1 MNSLENKELEIAEKV
16 QQEAAQPHQESET
29 TAQSV
34 ETPTEETP
42 EAPAA
47 EAAEVPIEPTRPVQT
62 KESIIEQFKT
72 LLEGQV
78 SEIREQADHLKTQFY
93 RIANQEKEALRKQL
107 EEAQEDY
114 QPVVDELEQD
124 FRKLL
129 EVYKQRRAEEAA
141 KREAELQQNQ
151 LRKENIIAQIKDL
164 AESETADVS
173 GSMQRMK
180 ELQQEWKTIG
190 KVPPTVETELNKQ
203 YNAYQ
208 EKFYDLVHIN
218 NELREYDFKKNLE
231 LKTALCEQAEA
242 LQNKEEVVEAFRALQ
257 VLHEDWKN
265 IGPVARE
272 LREEIWARF
281 KEAST
286 VINKR
291 HQDYFDQLHSQEE
304 ENLQKK
310 QAIVDQLKAID
321 CAALTSGKAWDEATE
336 VVTRLQGEWRTIGF
350 APKKQNQTIYAE
362 YRALCD
368 AFFQAKGEFYK
379 NFKAGQAANLDK
391 KRELLRQAEELK
403 DSTAWKEATDKFVK
417 LQQAWKEVGPV
428 ARKQSEEIWQQFSA
442 ACDHFFAQK
451 KAATQGQATIE
462 KENLEK
468 KKAII
473 AEIEALAITTKE
485 ETLEALHALIAKFN
499 AVGFVP
505 FRDKDKIFKQFK
517 AATDH
522 IYDTLHVEAQN
533 RRLDAFS
540 KSVEGKDEQALLS
553 DRRRLVRQYEAL
565 QAEIKTAENNILFF
579 SGNSKKSNKLVEDM
593 ERKIQQQKNQL
604 KEIEKRIQLI
614 DSKLD

>member
-47 EAAEVPIEPTRPVQT
+47 EAAEASAEPARTVQT
-62 KESIIEQFKT
+62 KESIIEQFKA

-78 SEIREQADHLKTQFY
+78 SEIREQADQLKTQFY

-173 GSMQRMK
+173 GSMQKMK

-350 APKKQNQTIYAE
+350 APKKHNQTIYAE

-379 NFKAGQAANLDK
+379 NFKAGQAANLEK

-451 KAATQGQATIE
+451 KAATQGQAAIE

-468 KKAII
+468 KKALI

-522 IYDTLHVEAQN
+522 IYDTLHIEAQN

-540 KSVEGKDEQALLS
+540 KSVEGKDEQSLLG

-593 ERKIQQQKNQL
+593 ERKIQQQRNQL
-604 KEIEKRIQLI
+604 AEIEKRIKLI